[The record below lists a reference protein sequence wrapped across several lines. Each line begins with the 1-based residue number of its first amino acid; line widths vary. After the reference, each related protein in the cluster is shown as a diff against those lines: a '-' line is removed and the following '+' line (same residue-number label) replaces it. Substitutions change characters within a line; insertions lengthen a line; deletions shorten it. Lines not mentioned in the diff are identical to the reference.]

1 VSFGAELAAQHVTGL
16 HVSDAGRVLTLAD
29 GSQAVS
35 RTVVIATGVSYR
47 RLPVPCSEALLAAG
61 VFYGAAVTEAQA
73 MKGQPVVVVGG
84 ANSAGQAAAHLA
96 RHAERVTLLV
106 RGSSSPRACHRT

>member
-1 VSFGAELAAQHVTGL
+1 MSFGAELAAQHVTGL

-35 RTVVIATGVSYR
+35 RTVVIATGVSYW

-61 VFYGAAVTEAQA
+61 VFCGAAVTEAQA
-73 MKGQPVVVVGG
+73 MKGQPVVVV
-84 ANSAGQAAAHLA
+84 APTRPAKPPLTWPATPSASPCWSAAA
-96 RHAERVTLLV
+96 R
-106 RGSSSPRACHRT
+106 SPRACHRT